1 MESEIKKKMCIRS
14 KVQDMAPYLGRGLG
28 RRRTVKA
35 PARFNLD
42 LLGIQPQVRPGENV
56 RIC

>member
-1 MESEIKKKMCIRS
+1 
-14 KVQDMAPYLGRGLG
+14 MAPYPGRGLG